1 MENTFLKMNERKVS
15 SDTTETNRK
24 VSEVLEDGYAGLVSS
39 LQKLPIRSAS
49 LQESVRARSQTSLNI
64 IRKHSNSLGST
75 FVKIKTDEEETIFNP
90 DKPWLNALLVSP
102 VNRKHRNR
110 GNSMSI
116 TPQKCRSLH
125 SFRSELSIN
134 PHQIKVF

>member
-1 MENTFLKMNERKVS
+1 MENNFLKMIERKVF
-15 SDTTETNRK
+15 SDMTETKRK
-24 VSEVLEDGYAGLVSS
+24 VFEVLEDGYDGLVSS

-49 LQESVRARSQTSLNI
+49 LNESVKARSQTSLNL
-64 IRKHSNSLGST
+64 IRKHSHSLGST
-75 FVKIKTDEEETIFNP
+75 FGKIKTDEEETIFNP

-102 VNRKHRNR
+102 VNRKH
-110 GNSMSI
+110 SVSI